1 MDKFDN
7 QRPLY
12 LQLKEIIEEAI
23 LMDVLKPDEVVPSIR
38 SLAKDYKLNPITVSN
53 AIDVLVE
60 SGILYK
66 KIGIGMFVCPEAKQK
81 ICSQQTDNFQNKELK
96 IAIEKAK
103 MLGIAKE
110 AVTEIIS
117 NIYGGKND

>member
-1 MDKFDN
+1 MEKFDN

-12 LQLKEIIEEAI
+12 LQLKEKIEEAI
-23 LMDVLKPDEVVPSIR
+23 LMDVLKPNDVVPSIR

-53 AIDVLVE
+53 AIDALVE

-66 KIGIGMFVCPEAKQK
+66 KIGIGMFVCPEAKK
-81 ICSQQTDNFQNKELK
+81 RICEQQTNNFQNKELK

-110 AVTEIIS
+110 TVTEIIT

>member
-1 MDKFDN
+1 MDKFNN

-23 LMDVLKPDEVVPSIR
+23 LVDVLKPDEVIPSIR

-60 SGILYK
+60 SDILYK
-66 KIGIGMFVCPEAKQK
+66 KIGIGMFVCHEAKQK

-96 IAIEKAK
+96 MAIEKAK

-110 AVTEIIS
+110 TVTEIIS